1 MDEQIEQLQQRLL
14 DLKSRRAGLL
24 SLLEGITEQVK
35 TTPNKDLAFLDSLV
49 SQLEQ
54 ATIKST
60 ELGEMITETRLEIAK
75 FRKEFGLD

>member
-1 MDEQIEQLQQRLL
+1 MNEQLEQLQQRLL

-35 TTPNKDLAFLDSLV
+35 TTPNKDLAFLDRLL

-54 ATIKST
+54 ATIKSN
-60 ELGEMITETRLEIAK
+60 ELGEMITETRLDIVK

>member
-1 MDEQIEQLQQRLL
+1 MNEQLEQLQQRLL

-35 TTPNKDLAFLDSLV
+35 TTPNKDLAFLNRLL

-54 ATIKST
+54 ATIKSN
-60 ELGEMITETRLEIAK
+60 ELGEMITETRLDIVK

>member
-1 MDEQIEQLQQRLL
+1 MNEQLEQLQQRLL

-54 ATIKST
+54 AAIKSN
-60 ELGEMITETRLEIAK
+60 ELGEMITETRLDIAK

>member
-1 MDEQIEQLQQRLL
+1 MNEQLEQLQQRLL

-35 TTPNKDLAFLDSLV
+35 TTPNKDLAFLDRLL

-54 ATIKST
+54 ATIKSN
-60 ELGEMITETRLEIAK
+60 ELGEMITKTRLDIVK

>member
-1 MDEQIEQLQQRLL
+1 MNEQLEQLQQRLL

-35 TTPNKDLAFLDSLV
+35 TTPNKDLAFLDRLL

-54 ATIKST
+54 AVIKSN
-60 ELGEMITETRLEIAK
+60 ELGEMITETRLDIAK

>member
-1 MDEQIEQLQQRLL
+1 MNEQLEQLQQRLL

-35 TTPNKDLAFLDSLV
+35 TTPNKDLAFLDRLL

-54 ATIKST
+54 AAIKSN
-60 ELGEMITETRLEIAK
+60 ELGEMITETRLDIAK

>member
-14 DLKSRRAGLL
+14 DLKTRRAGLL

-35 TTPNKDLAFLDSLV
+35 TTPNKDLAFLDSLLP
-49 SQLEQ
+49 QLEQ
-54 ATIKST
+54 ATIKSN
-60 ELGEMITETRLEIAK
+60 ELGEMITETRLQIAK

>member
-1 MDEQIEQLQQRLL
+1 MNEQLEQLQQRLL

-35 TTPNKDLAFLDSLV
+35 TTPNKDLAFLNRLL

-54 ATIKST
+54 AAIKSN
-60 ELGEMITETRLEIAK
+60 ELGEMITETRLDIAK

>member
-1 MDEQIEQLQQRLL
+1 MDEQLEQLKEKLL

-35 TTPNKDLAFLDSLV
+35 TTPNKDLAFLDNLLA
-49 SQLEQ
+49 QLEQ
-54 ATIKST
+54 ATIKSNQ
-60 ELGEMITETRLEIAK
+60 LGEIIAETRLEIAK